1 MKSRFRI
8 FFAFSAIFF
17 FLVSCT
23 GCAMSRKAQT
33 MRILQQ
39 CEPEIQSLEVDSAAI
54 NPELFKKLG
63 AGAAKSLFPNPQVVL
78 FAQNIARGIIE
89 YPLGEL
95 YVSVKVNV
103 KNHAKDTLW
112 LRGVQADLILD
123 TLMTLP
129 LSGGDSVMLMP
140 GENKVMLHTHLIVD
154 QKIFSLP
161 GVKSIR
167 VKGVL
172 RAALAADG
180 DTVEVSF
187 DKSREI
193 TREDMNSIFDRARTE
208 ILNNLADKWMGKFKI

>member
-1 MKSRFRI
+1 MKSRIRLFC
-8 FFAFSAIFF
+8 AFSAIFF
-17 FLVSCT
+17 FLISCT
-23 GCAMSRKAQT
+23 GCAVSRKAQT
-33 MRILQQ
+33 LRILQQ
-39 CEPEIQSLEVDSAAI
+39 CEPEIQSLSVDSAAI

-89 YPLGEL
+89 NPLGEL

-103 KNHAKDTLW
+103 RNHAKDTLW
-112 LRGVQADLILD
+112 LRGVQADLLLD

-129 LSGGDSVMLMP
+129 LTGGDSAMLLP
-140 GENKVMLHTHLIVD
+140 GDNKVTFHTHLTVD

-161 GVKSIR
+161 GVKNLR

-193 TREDMNSIFDRARTE
+193 TRGDMNALFDRARTE
-208 ILNNLADKWMGKFKI
+208 ILNGLADKWIGKFKL

>member
-1 MKSRFRI
+1 MIHRLRF
-8 FFAFSAIFF
+8 FCVFSAVLLFAI
-17 FLVSCT
+17 SCT

-33 MRILQQ
+33 LRILQQ
-39 CEPEIQSLEVDSAAI
+39 CEPEIQSLNVDSAAI
-54 NPELFKKLG
+54 NPELFKKIG
-63 AGAAKSLFPNPQVVL
+63 KGAAKSLFPNPQVVL

-89 YPLGEL
+89 NPLGEL
-95 YVSVKVNV
+95 FVSVKVNV

-112 LRGVQADLILD
+112 LRGMQADLHLD

-129 LSGGDSVMLMP
+129 LTGGDSAMLLP
-140 GENKVMLHTHLIVD
+140 GDNDITLHTHLTVD

-167 VKGVL
+167 VKGIL

-180 DTVEVSF
+180 DTVGISF

-193 TREDMNSIFDRARTE
+193 TREDMNTIFDRARTE
-208 ILNNLADKWMGKFKI
+208 ILNDLADKWIGKIKL